1 MLFRL
6 IGRSIVIIND
16 ARTATDLLEKR
27 ADVYSDRPRFTVVGE
42 LMGLDRVRL
51 RLHFHVRSRMKD

>member
-27 ADVYSDRPRFTVVGE
+27 SAIYSSRPQSILLT
-42 LMGLDRVRL
+42 L
-51 RLHFHVRSRMKD
+51 